1 MELEKRSV
9 DFKVLLAIIISE
21 KSFMAIDQSDE
32 RYSDG
37 REALDKCWK
46 WCENRSISGDDLYEI
61 IDNAEC
67 VGISEF
73 AEAEEDLNIAR
84 LWSLL
89 VDTVAYTAWLAY
101 EEEKTIYLPQ
111 MLEGICEESMSVIIE
126 SAIKT
131 GFITQ
136 REIDEIVDLLVLE
149 TGQNSIKEIINKES
163 ILNQIIHSTKNAH
176 E

>member
-1 MELEKRSV
+1 MELEKLSV
-9 DFKVLLAIIISE
+9 DVKVLLAITISE
-21 KSFMAIDQSDE
+21 KVFMAIDKSDE
-32 RYSDG
+32 RYLDG

-46 WCENRSISGDDLYEI
+46 WCEDRSISGDDLYEI

-73 AEAEEDLNIAR
+73 AEAEEDLSIAR

-89 VDTVAYTAWLAY
+89 VDTVAYTAWMAY

-111 MLEGICEESMSVIIE
+111 MIEGISEESIFVIIE

-136 REIDEIVDLLVLE
+136 REIDEVVDLLLLE
-149 TGQNSIKEIINKES
+149 DGQNSISKSVNKES
-163 ILNQIIHSTKNAH
+163 ILNQIIHTTK

>member
-1 MELEKRSV
+1 MELEKLSV
-9 DFKVLLAIIISE
+9 DVKVLLAITISE
-21 KSFMAIDQSDE
+21 KVFMAIDKSDE
-32 RYSDG
+32 RYLDG

-46 WCENRSISGDDLYEI
+46 WCEDRSISGDDLYEI

-73 AEAEEDLNIAR
+73 AEAEEDLSIAR
-84 LWSLL
+84 LWSQL
-89 VDTVAYTAWLAY
+89 VDTVAYTAWMAY

-111 MLEGICEESMSVIIE
+111 MIEGISEESIFVIIE

-136 REIDEIVDLLVLE
+136 REIDEVVDLLLLE
-149 TGQNSIKEIINKES
+149 DGQNSISKSVNKES
-163 ILNQIIHSTKNAH
+163 ILNQIIHTTK